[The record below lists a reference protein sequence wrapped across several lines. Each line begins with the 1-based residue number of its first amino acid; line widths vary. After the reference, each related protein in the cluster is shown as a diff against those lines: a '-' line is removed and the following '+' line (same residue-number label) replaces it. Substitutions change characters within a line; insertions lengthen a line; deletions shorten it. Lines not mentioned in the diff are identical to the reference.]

1 MKTKYLVCYDIADP
15 RRLSRVLRMMKGV
28 GVHLQYSVFYCEFTW
43 PELQDLKQ
51 RLAGEIKPDEDDVR
65 VYPLPS
71 AGRVVSLGLGDRVPE
86 GVKVML

>member
-28 GVHLQYSVFYCEFTW
+28 GVHLQYSVFYCELTW
-43 PELQDLKQ
+43 PELADLKQ
-51 RLAGEIKPDEDDVR
+51 KLAAEIKPDEDDVR

-71 AGRVVSLGLGDRVPE
+71 EGRVVSLGIGDRVPE
-86 GVKVML
+86 GVEVIL